1 MQVFRNRHLRDT
13 LEFMD
18 DEIDVREAADRI
30 KNGAYLLD
38 VRENDEWET
47 GHAPQAEHIPLS
59 TLIFDREELPTD
71 RQILVICKVGGR
83 SVQATAVLRHSGFDA
98 VNVAGGMLAWA
109 ESGYPV
115 TDSYGSEGSIL

>member
-1 MQVFRNRHLRDT
+1 
-13 LEFMD
+13 MD
-18 DEIDVREAADRI
+18 EEIDVTEAAERI

-47 GHAPQAEHIPLS
+47 GHAPEAEHIALS
-59 TLIFDREELPTD
+59 TLIFDREALPTD

-83 SVQATAVLRHSGFDA
+83 SAQATTVLRQSGFDA

-109 ESGYPV
+109 QSGFAV
-115 TDSYGSEGSIL
+115 TDSYGGEGSIL

>member
-1 MQVFRNRHLRDT
+1 MFRNERLRDT

-30 KNGAYLLD
+30 KTGAFLLD

-47 GHAPQAEHIPLS
+47 GHAPEAEHVPLS
-59 TLIFDREELPTD
+59 TLIFDRESIPAD

-83 SVQATAVLRHSGFDA
+83 SAQATAVLRHSGFDA
-98 VNVAGGMLAWA
+98 VNVSGGMLAWA
-109 ESGYPV
+109 DAGFPV
-115 TDSYGSEGSIL
+115 QDSYGQQGSVL